1 MQTTNII
8 DSFAALPVGTWIQ
21 ILAVN
26 EDPARDEVE
35 KQVGTLALL
44 TNLTE
49 RQVLTLPLA
58 EYSALARKAEFLGVV
73 PERIPRAAS
82 SYKAGAF
89 TLRPALDLRKITAA
103 QYIDF
108 QGFIQ
113 QGEKALVELLSVA
126 LVPKGAQYNDGSYD
140 LAEVQDAIR
149 NDISVEQALSL
160 ASFFVTRLAGLIRS
174 SRISLSRLARR
185 GTDKE
190 KIAALEEKVTEL
202 RGALER
208 LSKTAGAGSP
218 TSTAP
223 RKPSAARGMKS

>member
-26 EDPARDEVE
+26 EDAARDDVE
-35 KQVGTLALL
+35 KQVGTIALL

-49 RQVLTLPLA
+49 RQVLNLPLA
-58 EYSALARKAEFLGVV
+58 EYGVLARKAEFLGVV
-73 PERIPRAAS
+73 PERIPRAAN
-82 SYKAGAF
+82 SYKAGPF

-140 LAEVQDAIR
+140 IAEVQDAIR
-149 NDISVEQALSL
+149 NEISVEQALSL
-160 ASFFVTRLAGLIRS
+160 ASFFVTRLARLIRS
-174 SRISLSRLARR
+174 SRISLSRLAKT

-190 KIAALEEKVTEL
+190 KIATLEEKVAKL
-202 RGALER
+202 RTALGALSR
-208 LSKTAGAGSP
+208 TAGAGSQ
-218 TSTAP
+218 TSTGH
-223 RKPSAARGMKS
+223 RRQSAAPGTKS